1 MRRRDF
7 ITWVGG
13 AAAGWPLAAN
23 AQRPA
28 VPVIGFLSLRTQEF
42 DAALLT
48 ELRRGLRETGYVEGQ
63 NFTIEFRFAGGQFD
77 HLAGL
82 AEELVRRKVNLMV
95 TSGGTAA
102 VLAARAATAT
112 IPIVFAIGDDPMQFG
127 LVASLNRP
135 GGNITGATNF
145 YGTLAAKQLGLLRE
159 LAPKADTIGLLVNP
173 NEPAYASQIR
183 DAQTG
188 AQEVGQ
194 KLVILTAS
202 TESEIDAAFAAFVQK
217 GAGALLF
224 GANPFYVTRATQ
236 IFALAARHGL
246 PAIYWRTEL
255 AKAGGLMSYGA
266 NPGEQL
272 RHAGVYAGRILKGE
286 KPADLPVI
294 QPTKFEFVI
303 NLQTA
308 RAMRLDIPPTLL
320 ARADQVIE

>member
-7 ITWVGG
+7 ITLLGG
-13 AAAGWPLAAN
+13 TVAACPLAAH
-23 AQRPA
+23 AQRPP
-28 VPVIGFLSLRTQEF
+28 VPVIGFLSLRTPEF
-42 DAALLT
+42 DGPLLA
-48 ELRRGLRETGYVEGQ
+48 ELRRGLREAGYVEGQ

-77 HLAGL
+77 RLAPLAGDF
-82 AEELVRRKVNLMV
+82 VRRRVNLLV

-102 VLAARAATAT
+102 AAAAKAATST
-112 IPIVFAIGDDPMQFG
+112 IPIVFAIGDDPVQFG

-159 LAPKADTIGLLVNP
+159 LAPKTDTIGFLANR
-173 NEPAYASQIR
+173 NEPAYETQIR
-183 DAQTG
+183 DAQT
-188 AQEVGQ
+188 AAKEVGQ
-194 KLVILTAS
+194 KLTVLIAS
-202 TESEIDAAFAAFVQK
+202 TEADIDAAFTTLVQER
-217 GAGALLF
+217 AGAVLF
-224 GANPFYVTRATQ
+224 GANPFYVTRSTQ
-236 IFALAARHGL
+236 IFALAARHSL

-266 NPGEQL
+266 HPGEQL

-308 RAMRLDIPPTLL
+308 RAMQLEVPPTLL
-320 ARADQVIE
+320 ARADVVIE